1 MYITKIEITLE
12 QTPTVISK
20 DKQYTTRD
28 GHKVEIYATD
38 KGGSR
43 PVHGTVLEDNGI
55 WRPWSWTAEG
65 MSFIATHSHPYDLIE
80 VWEPQIDE
88 LCWFWDD
95 AMKYPNL
102 CKFKGYNLTSEP
114 YPYLADGNINPSNK
128 IRYMHC
134 AKYNPHPNDTIK
146 IS

>member
-1 MYITKIEITLE
+1 MHITKIEITLE
-12 QTPTVISK
+12 QTHTVISK
-20 DKQYTTRD
+20 DRQYTTRD

-38 KGGSR
+38 KGGDR

-55 WRPWSWTAEG
+55 WKPWSWTAEG
-65 MSFIATHSHPYDLIE
+65 MSFIATHSHLYDLIE

-95 AMKYPNL
+95 DMKYPNL
-102 CKFKGYNLTSEP
+102 RKFKGYNPVP
-114 YPYLADGNINPSNK
+114 YLYLADNGANSNK
-128 IRYMHC
+128 TAYRHC